1 MVEKRSI
8 VLSPGNFSTDKVIQY
23 HLNHA
28 PMPVVAGYMLG
39 VYQPRHMQSI
49 VQFYYIRNDADVPA
63 AYKIDNLM
71 SSPVSLVFGDR
82 HVGFVESSEY
92 ILLSAITGSEI
103 KIKINVY
110 Q

>member
-1 MVEKRSI
+1 
-8 VLSPGNFSTDKVIQY
+8 
-23 HLNHA
+23 
-28 PMPVVAGYMLG
+28 MPVEAGYMLG

-82 HVGFVESSEY
+82 HVGFVESREY